1 MSLCSRPEMT
11 ESMHP
16 GLYVHVPFCKT
27 KCPYCDFCSGTSLS
41 SIPAWLE
48 AVQREMLLYR
58 DRFSRID
65 SLYVGGG
72 TPSLL
77 PERGLAELTHSL
89 RRNFSISDDAEFT
102 MEVNPDDVTSDRAPF
117 LRDQGINRI
126 SLGVQS
132 FDDRDL
138 RFLKR
143 RHTAAQALKAIEEF
157 KAAGLAKVGLDLMY
171 GLAGQTESSWMKTLE
186 QAVSYHPEHLSCYQ
200 LTIHENTPFWELQ
213 AKGEITPLDEEKE
226 SSFFALTSAFLEEKG
241 YIHYEV
247 SNFARGEENLCRH
260 NLKYWKRAPYLGL
273 GPSAHSYRDGV
284 RWWNLQDV
292 EAYCGALEQGKPPVA
307 GSETLTPEQI
317 YLETLLLGFR
327 TKDGVDREIFKGR
340 EGTEEVLRHLR
351 QAGVLEDFEGKVV
364 PTLKGF
370 LVADSLPL
378 LFSE

>member
-1 MSLCSRPEMT
+1 MT
-11 ESMHP
+11 EFTHP
-16 GLYVHVPFCKT
+16 GLYIHVPFCKT
-27 KCPYCDFCSGTSLS
+27 KCPYCDFHSVTSLS

-48 AVQREMLLYR
+48 AIKKEMLVYK
-58 DRFSRID
+58 DRFPRFD
-65 SLYVGGG
+65 SLYLGGG

-77 PERGLAELTHSL
+77 PERDLAELMHCLHSA
-89 RRNFSISDDAEFT
+89 FSISDDAEFT
-102 MEVNPDDVTSDRAPF
+102 VEMNPDDVTSDQVAV
-117 LRDQGINRI
+117 LRDLGVNRI

-138 RFLKR
+138 CFLKR
-143 RHTAAQALKAIEEF
+143 RHTADQAMNAIAKF
-157 KAAGLAKVGLDLMY
+157 KDAGFAKVGLDLMY
-171 GLAGQTESSWMKTLE
+171 GLAGQTETSWTKTLE
-186 QAVSYHPEHLSCYQ
+186 KAVSYSPEHLSCYQ

-260 NLKYWKRAPYLGL
+260 NLKYWKRVPYLGL
-273 GPSAHSYRDGV
+273 GPSAHSCRDGV

-351 QAGVLEDFEGKVV
+351 QAGVVEDFEGKVV

>member
-1 MSLCSRPEMT
+1 LSLCSRPEMT
-11 ESMHP
+11 EFIHP

-27 KCPYCDFCSGTSLS
+27 KCPYCDFTSGTSLS
-41 SIPAWLE
+41 SIPDWLQ
-48 AVQREMLLYR
+48 ATKSEMLLYR
-58 DRFSRID
+58 DRFSRFD
-65 SLYVGGG
+65 SLYLGGG

-77 PERGLAELTHSL
+77 PERDLAELTHSL

-102 MEVNPDDVTSDRAPF
+102 MEVNPDDVTSDRVPF
-117 LRDQGINRI
+117 LRDLGVNRI

-157 KAAGLAKVGLDLMY
+157 KAAGFAKVGLDLMY

-186 QAVSYHPEHLSCYQ
+186 RAVSYHPEHLSCYQ

-226 SSFFALTSAFLEEKG
+226 SSFFVLTSAFLEEKG

-247 SNFARGEENLCRH
+247 SNFARGEENLCKH

-273 GPSAHSYRDGV
+273 GPSAHSYQDGV
-284 RWWNLQDV
+284 RWWNLRDL
-292 EAYCGALEQGKPPVA
+292 ERYCRALEQGKTPVE
-307 GSETLTPEQI
+307 GSETLTSEQV
-317 YLETLLLGFR
+317 YLETILLGFR
-327 TKDGVDREIFKGR
+327 TRDGVDREIFRGR
-340 EGTEEVLRHLR
+340 EGTEEVLRHL
-351 QAGVLEDFEGKVV
+351 QLAGVVRVVEGKVV
-364 PTLKGF
+364 PTVKGF

-378 LFSE
+378 LFSD